1 MRVLVTGANGFI
13 GSAVVR
19 ELQQAGH
26 SVAGLARSGETE
38 RALRQMDVH
47 PFRGDLENADSLR
60 EAASASDGVIHL
72 AFMHGL
78 SKLLLARRLHVLF
91 GGWPA
96 GIVARFLSATTGAD
110 RRAIDALAAG
120 LEGSGRPL
128 VTTFGTLGLASG
140 EAHRSMPFAES
151 DAPDPRSPGFGRAMT
166 ESTVEAWAA
175 RGVRTSIVR
184 LPPSV
189 HGDGDAGFVPQL
201 IHAARKKRCAAY
213 VGGGHNRWPAVHRL
227 DAARLFRLAL
237 ERGEAGARYHG
248 VAEEGIAFRDI
259 AAVIGRRLDLPVAS
273 REAAQAAAHF
283 SWLAPLVS
291 LDNPTSSAVTRERLG
306 WQPGEAGLLA
316 DIDRASYFAK

>member
-1 MRVLVTGANGFI
+1 
-13 GSAVVR
+13 
-19 ELQQAGH
+19 
-26 SVAGLARSGETE
+26 
-38 RALRQMDVH
+38 
-47 PFRGDLENADSLR
+47 
-60 EAASASDGVIHL
+60 
-72 AFMHGL
+72 MHGL
-78 SKLLLARRLHVLF
+78 SKLSLARRLHVFF

-140 EAHRSMPFAES
+140 EAHRSTPFAES

-306 WQPGEAGLLA
+306 WQPREAGLLA
-316 DIDRASYFAK
+316 DIDRASYFVK